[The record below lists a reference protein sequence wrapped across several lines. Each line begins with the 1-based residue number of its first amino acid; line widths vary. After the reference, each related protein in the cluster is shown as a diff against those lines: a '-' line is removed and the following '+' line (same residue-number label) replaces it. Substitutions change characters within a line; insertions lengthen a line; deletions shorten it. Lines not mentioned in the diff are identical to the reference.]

1 MTEETHQKV
10 KTAHLKRNAYLYIR
24 QSTLRQVFDNSES
37 TKRHYACARELSPW
51 VGLKIRSSS

>member
-24 QSTLRQVFDNSES
+24 QSTLRQVFTIAKALN
-37 TKRHYACARELSPW
+37 ANMLCARELSPW
-51 VGLKIRSSS
+51 AGLKIGSSS